1 MEVPAIMRGSRV
13 PAEGAG
19 KVPAKDGCS
28 STVQADLTRGKRER
42 EGLPKTE
49 KYERGGPRQGH
60 DFTNADSSDR
70 ATQERVQYQRAGPPG
85 QLLHR

>member
-1 MEVPAIMRGSRV
+1 VPAT
-13 PAEGAG
+13 
-19 KVPAKDGCS
+19 CS

-42 EGLPKTE
+42 EGSLVTK
-49 KYERGGPRQGH
+49 KYEHGGPRQGH
-60 DFTNADSSDR
+60 GFSTADRTGR

>member
-1 MEVPAIMRGSRV
+1 V

-19 KVPAKDGCS
+19 KVPAKEGCS

-42 EGLPKTE
+42 EGSPKTE
-49 KYERGGPRQGH
+49 KYERGGPKQGH
-60 DFTNADSSDR
+60 DFSNADRTDST
-70 ATQERVQYQRAGPPG
+70 TQEGVQYQRAWPPG